1 MEGRVIEYRPIGG
14 GLDYHNS
21 PLIGEIPT
29 NDLYHTHRS
38 IDQLRSSLNERGV
51 LTNGHLSSAITDLK
65 AASAVAALQ
74 LDYKHF
80 NNNNNGELRHQHH
93 HQHHQHHH
101 SHNHHQQQ
109 QHHDDVDYLKHVADL
124 NGTSDDGNSNGACT
138 TDGNMLI
145 AEQAAKLDLVLK
157 QVEKHEVDSI
167 YHASGTPSPLSP
179 VRTERRGR
187 KKVYAHV
194 ASMWEYGIIYIFVS
208 IFFQPTRMN
217 KK

>member
-29 NDLYHTHRS
+29 NDLYHSHRS
-38 IDQLRSSLNERGV
+38 IDQLRSSLNERGT
-51 LTNGHLSSAITDLK
+51 LTNGHLSTTITDLK

-80 NNNNNGELRHQHH
+80 NNNNNNVEMRHA
-93 HQHHQHHH
+93 HH
-101 SHNHHQQQ
+101 SHHHQQQ
-109 QHHDDVDYLKHVADL
+109 HHSQNDDVDYLKHVVDL
-124 NGTSDDGNSNGACT
+124 NGTTDDGNSNGGSGANGCVNT
-138 TDGNMLI
+138 GNILI
-145 AEQAAKLDLVLK
+145 EEQADKLDLVLK

-179 VRTERRGR
+179 ERTERRGR
-187 KKVYAHV
+187 KKVQ
-194 ASMWEYGIIYIFVS
+194 
-208 IFFQPTRMN
+208 FQLFSEQ
-217 KK
+217 